1 LLVALVG
8 IATGRTTPV
17 LPSLFYGIGDIA
29 RVESGGDLPAENS
42 GDHAGTSLGAI
53 LPGGGEIGGADDDGR
68 RIWAGGAAARW
79 ELNFLGPS
87 WAGRKYGIG
96 ASLFRDQSLIFSPL
110 TVFGL
115 QLELTSAVSDANLV
129 LLRPQPYW

>member
-8 IATGRTTPV
+8 IATGCTTPV

-53 LPGGGEIGGADDDGR
+53 LPGGGRSVAPTMTGGEFGQEGR
-68 RIWAGGAAARW
+68 PLGGSSIFWDRV
-79 ELNFLGPS
+79 
-87 WAGRKYGIG
+87 GRGENMG
-96 ASLFRDQSLIFSPL
+96 
-110 TVFGL
+110 
-115 QLELTSAVSDANLV
+115 
-129 LLRPQPYW
+129 

>member
-1 LLVALVG
+1 
-8 IATGRTTPV
+8 
-17 LPSLFYGIGDIA
+17 
-29 RVESGGDLPAENS
+29 
-42 GDHAGTSLGAI
+42 
-53 LPGGGEIGGADDDGR
+53 
-68 RIWAGGAAARW
+68 
-79 ELNFLGPS
+79 LGPS